1 MEANQ
6 KKLSI
11 TQLKGVGPRIAEHL
25 QKIGIE
31 TIQDVLFHLPYRYE
45 DRTKVIP
52 IGALRPGNAFVIEGI
67 IEHVEIA
74 FSRRGKSRRML
85 LCKVADGSGGVLLR
99 FFHFNKLQQSKLIS
113 GARIRCFG
121 EARYGGS
128 SIEMMHPE
136 YQILKQDEEKAL
148 EEVLTPVYPT
158 TEGVHQTLLRRITE
172 QVLNIIREENIL
184 QELLPEIVLKQFE
197 MPSLIDALH
206 YVHRPPAQ
214 VDLTLLADGLHETQ
228 QRLAFEEL
236 LAQFLSLQ
244 TIRHKTQQLGACSLK
259 SKNKLVE
266 KFIASLPFELTNA
279 QKKVNKVILN
289 DLDKSQPMMRL
300 VQGDVGSGKTIV
312 AATACIQSV
321 AAGYQAAI
329 MAPTEILAEQHFQ
342 NFKQWLEPFG
352 IKVSW
357 LSGKMKG
364 KARKEMLQLIAT
376 GEASVAIGT
385 HALFQKDVDFN
396 NLAMVVIDEQH
407 RFGVHQRL
415 ALREKGEKFGYV
427 PHQLIMTATPI
438 PRSLAMT
445 AYADLDYSVIDELPP
460 GRTPV
465 KTVVIP
471 ENRRDE
477 VIHRVQKACA
487 QGKQTYWVC
496 TLVEESEFLQ
506 CQTAEDTAE
515 LLQEI
520 LTGVTVGQVHGRMK
534 AKEKEQIMLAFKKGE
549 IDLLVATTVI
559 EVGVDVP
566 NASLMIIENA
576 ERLGLSQLHQLRG
589 RVGRGSEA
597 SHCVLMFKKPLSQ
610 QAKSRLAIMR
620 ETNSGFVIA
629 KRDLEIRGP
638 GEVLGTKQ
646 TGLMQLRIAD
656 IVRDEPLLDDV
667 KKVAALLTERHKEYI
682 EPLIQR
688 WLGHAQQYGNIG

>member
-1 MEANQ
+1 MEAKQ
-6 KKLSI
+6 KNTSL

-31 TIQDVLFHLPYRYE
+31 RIEDVLFHLPFRYE
-45 DRTKVIP
+45 DRTKIIP
-52 IGALRPGNAFVIEGI
+52 IGALRPGNSSVIEGI
-67 IEHVEIA
+67 IEHAEIA
-74 FSRRGKSRRML
+74 FSRSGRSRRML
-85 LCKVADGSGGVLLR
+85 LCKIADGTGGALLR
-99 FFHFNKLQQSKLIS
+99 FFHFNKQQQLKLIP

-121 EARYGGS
+121 DARYGGS

-136 YQILKQDEEKAL
+136 YQILEQDAEKPL
-148 EEVLTPVYPT
+148 EELLTPVYPT
-158 TEGVHQTLLRRITE
+158 TEGLHQTSLRRISE
-172 QVLNIIREENIL
+172 QVLDLSRNEDVLQEFLPKNIL
-184 QELLPEIVLKQFE
+184 KKFE
-197 MPSLIDALH
+197 MPSLIDAIH
-206 YVHRPPAQ
+206 YVHRPPAHA
-214 VDLTLLADGLHETQ
+214 DLSLLATGLHETQ

-236 LAQFLSLQ
+236 LAQLLSLQ
-244 TIRHKTQQLGACSLK
+244 SIREKTQKLGACSLK
-259 SKNKLVE
+259 SKNKLVD
-266 KFIASLPFELTNA
+266 KFIVSLPFELTGA
-279 QKKVNKVILN
+279 QKKVNKIILN
-289 DLDKSQPMMRL
+289 DLDKRQPMMRL

-321 AAGYQAAI
+321 AAGFQAAI
-329 MAPTEILAEQHFQ
+329 MAPTEILAEQHYQ

-357 LSGKMKG
+357 FSGKLKG
-364 KARKEMLQLIAT
+364 KARVEMLRLIST
-376 GEASVAIGT
+376 GESSVAVGT
-385 HALFQKDVDFN
+385 HALFQKDVHFK

-415 ALREKGEKFGYV
+415 ALREKGEQDGSV

-471 ENRRDE
+471 ESRRDE
-477 VIHRVQKACA
+477 IIQRVQSACS

-496 TLVEESEFLQ
+496 TLVEESDFLQ
-506 CQTAEDTAE
+506 CQAAEDTAE
-515 LLQEI
+515 LLQQV
-520 LTGVTVGQVHGRMK
+520 LTGVTVGLVHGRMK
-534 AKEKEQIMLAFKKGE
+534 ANEKEQVMAAFKQGA

-597 SHCVLMFKKPLSQ
+597 SHCVLMFKKNLSQ
-610 QAKSRLAIMR
+610 DAKSRLSIMR
-620 ETNSGFVIA
+620 ETNSGFDIA
-629 KRDLEIRGP
+629 KKDLEIRGP

-656 IVRDEPLLDDV
+656 IVRDEHLLDDV
-667 KKVAALLTERHKEYI
+667 KKVATVLSNKHKECI
-682 EPLIQR
+682 PPLIQR